1 VRLAPLKPLEGTCRM
16 LISLGTRAPPEDL
29 VGLLLE
35 CHQRIRTFARLAQD
49 VGRRRE
55 LPDTEVVEACARVER
70 YFVQAL
76 PLHVED
82 EEHSLLPRLRG
93 HRADVDAALDAM
105 HAQHD
110 EHAPFLAAM
119 LAASA
124 EVRATPSDA
133 RARDRLLAA
142 ATALSAEFERHL
154 VNEEQV
160 LFPAVRELLGADA
173 QAQAIAELRAR
184 RQPTP

>member
-1 VRLAPLKPLEGTCRM
+1 M
-16 LISLGTRAPPEDL
+16 LTSLGTRPPPEDL

-35 CHQRIRTFARLAQD
+35 CHQRIRTFARLAED

-55 LPDTEVVEACARVER
+55 LPDAEVVDACARVER
-70 YFVQAL
+70 YFTQAL

-82 EEHSLLPRLRG
+82 EERSLLPRLRG
-93 HRADVDAALDAM
+93 QQAAVDAALDAM

-110 EHAPFLAAM
+110 EHAPFLRAL

-124 EVRATPSDA
+124 EVRRAPRDTAT
-133 RARDRLLAA
+133 RDGLLAA
-142 ATALSAEFERHL
+142 ASALAAEFERHL

-184 RQPTP
+184 RQPAAVPSR